1 MAVVTR
7 DGRKAGVTKAERMLR
22 VLAVR
27 TKIEEH
33 LTDKQL
39 SAFCADSWG
48 VAGTCIRSYVK
59 DAREQLATEHVAMG
73 LCTSRWHLAKRLE
86 LFEKCVSKGDYQTAL
101 RCIQDMA
108 KYQGIQPVEALE
120 VSVTHEYSEEY
131 HEVAALLIKSESD
144 DIANASDSLL
154 H

>member
-1 MAVVTR
+1 MANLTGN
-7 DGRKAGVTKAERMLR
+7 GRKPGVTKAERMLR
-22 VLAVR
+22 VLSVR

-39 SAFCADSWG
+39 AAFCSESWG
-48 VAGTCIRSYVK
+48 VGDTCIRGYVK
-59 DAREQLATEHVAMG
+59 DAREQLATEHVALG

-120 VSVTHEYSEEY
+120 VSVTHKHSEEY
-131 HEVAALLIKSESD
+131 HEIKTLLIKSESD
-144 DIANASDSLL
+144 DIASASDSFL